1 MKKLRTLFVAII
13 LMAVA
18 PMTAQTADEILN
30 NYFENTGGIAAWN
43 SLQGAKMVGSANAQG
58 MEIPIEMYQMKD
70 GKQLL
75 KINIQGQE
83 MTQYSFDGETM
94 WTTNFMTMLPEK
106 SDAETTENMKK
117 NVGDFPSP
125 FLNYTEKGY
134 TVEYLGK
141 ETKEGTET
149 FKLKLTQK
157 PVMVD
162 GKEEPTVSFHYFE
175 TENYVPIM
183 SESQIPSGPQK
194 GQMSVSN
201 FSDYQEVD
209 GLYFPFSISMNG
221 QGITMKEIVLNP
233 ETDAAMFAFPTP
245 VEESVEEKK

>member
-1 MKKLRTLFVAII
+1 MKTLRTLFIAII

-30 NYFENTGGIAAWN
+30 NYFENTGGISAWN
-43 SLQGAKMVGSANAQG
+43 ALEGTKMIGSANAQG

-106 SDAETTENMKK
+106 SDAETTDNMKK

-125 FLNYTEKGY
+125 FLNYKEKGY

-149 FKLKLTQK
+149 FKMKLTQK

-162 GKEEPTVSFHYFE
+162 GVEEPTVSFYYFE

-201 FSDYQEVD
+201 FSDYQEVG
-209 GLYFPFSISMNG
+209 GLYFPFSISMSG

-233 ETDAAMFAFPTP
+233 EADATMFAFPTA
-245 VEESVEEKK
+245 VEEKIEDKK

>member
-1 MKKLRTLFVAII
+1 MKTLKNLFVA
-13 LMAVA
+13 LTLLAVA
-18 PMTAQTADEILN
+18 PMTAQTADEILS
-30 NYFENTGGIAAWN
+30 NYFENTGGEAAWN
-43 SLQGAKMVGSANAQG
+43 ALEGIKMVGSVNAQG
-58 MEIPIEMYQMKD
+58 MEIPIDMYQMKD

-117 NVGDFPSP
+117 NNQDFPSP
-125 FLNYTEKGY
+125 FLNYKEKGY

-149 FKLKLTQK
+149 FKIKLTQK

-162 GKEEPTVSFHYFE
+162 GKEEPTVSFYYFE
-175 TENYVPIM
+175 TENYVPI
-183 SESQIPSGPQK
+183 
-194 GQMSVSN
+194 V
-201 FSDYQEVD
+201 V
-209 GLYFPFSISMNG
+209 
-221 QGITMKEIVLNP
+221 
-233 ETDAAMFAFPTP
+233 
-245 VEESVEEKK
+245 

>member
-1 MKKLRTLFVAII
+1 MKTFKTLLLAVTLI
-13 LMAVA
+13 AVA
-18 PMTAQTADEILN
+18 PMTAQTADEILS
-30 NYFENTGGIAAWN
+30 NYFENTGGEAAWN
-43 SLQGAKMVGSANAQG
+43 ALEGAKMIGSVSAQG
-58 MEIPIEMYQMKD
+58 MDIPVEMYQMKD

-83 MTQYSFDGETM
+83 MTQFSFDGDIM

-106 SDAETTENMKK
+106 SDTETTENMKI
-117 NVGDFPSP
+117 NNQDFPSP
-125 FLNYTEKGY
+125 FLNYKEKGY

-175 TENYVPIM
+175 TENYVPIVVETTM
-183 SESQIPSGPQK
+183 NMGPAK
-194 GQMSVSN
+194 GQMSTSGY
-201 FSDYQEVD
+201 SDYQEVD
-209 GLYFPFSISMNG
+209 GLYFPFSISEGG
-221 QGITMKEIVLNP
+221 QPIVMKEIILNP
-233 ETDAAMFAFPTP
+233 DVDKAFFAFP
-245 VEESVEEKK
+245 EEK

>member
-1 MKKLRTLFVAII
+1 MKTLRTLFVALIV
-13 LMAVA
+13 MAVA

-30 NYFENTGGIAAWN
+30 NYFENTGGVDAWN
-43 SLQGAKMVGSANAQG
+43 KLQGVKMIGSANAQG
-58 MEIPIEMYQMKD
+58 MEIPIEMYQMTD
-70 GKQLL
+70 GKTLL

-83 MTQYSFDGETM
+83 MTQFAFDGETM

-117 NVGDFPSP
+117 NLGDFPSP
-125 FLNYTEKGY
+125 FLNYKEKGY
-134 TVEYLGK
+134 AVEYLGK

-162 GKEEPTVSFHYFE
+162 GKEEPTISFHYFD

-183 SESQIPSGPQK
+183 SETPVNSGPMK

-209 GLYFPFSISMNG
+209 GLYFPFAITQSG
-221 QGITMKEIVLNP
+221 QGINMKEIVLNP
-233 ETDAAMFAFPTP
+233 EVEAALFAFPEAAA
-245 VEESVEEKK
+245 EEDKK